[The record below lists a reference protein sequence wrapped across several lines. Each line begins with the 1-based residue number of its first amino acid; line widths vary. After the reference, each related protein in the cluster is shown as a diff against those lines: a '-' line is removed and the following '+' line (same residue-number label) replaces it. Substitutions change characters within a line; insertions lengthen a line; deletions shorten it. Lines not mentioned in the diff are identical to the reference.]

1 MFKRSSEEIQAT
13 FLFWRNNFKN
23 VIDYVKISRI
33 IQLIRKHK
41 ASLNNLKG

>member
-1 MFKRSSEEIQAT
+1 MGFKTCFRRPFCFT
-13 FLFWRNNFKN
+13 GNNFKN